1 MAYIKILCCNVDPQ
15 PLLMNYGV
23 TNQILCHD
31 ADPYHL
37 HLRVVTTLQ
46 CLVSM
51 LYIIGS
57 LCCEL
62 VMSLEFGI
70 DEL

>member
-23 TNQILCHD
+23 TNQILCLD

-37 HLRVVTTLQ
+37 RLRVVTTA
-46 CLVSM
+46 S
-51 LYIIGS
+51 
-57 LCCEL
+57 
-62 VMSLEFGI
+62 EFGFHAVYYRKPVLRTC
-70 DEL
+70 DVD